1 MSLFQR
7 CLDRI
12 ESNRLKKYN
21 CIPIHHERFSEV
33 FPGIQ
38 QNRYYLVSGASGAGK
53 SQFTD
58 ELFVINPYDY
68 ILNNKTDLKLKVFY
82 YSLEVD
88 ARTKMDQWI
97 ARKLYTD
104 YSIRTGPNVLL
115 SVGGNRVNDNILM
128 AIKETREYFE
138 KLEQESVT
146 IHDGSTNPQGIIKD
160 IEEYSKN
167 NGTVVK
173 KIINI
178 RGKDEEVFDYYVPNN
193 PNEYVMI
200 IVDHLSLLNV
210 EREAPTTKQAIEKLS
225 SYFVK
230 ARNRYGYIPV
240 AIQQQSAESEN
251 IEHFKLDK
259 MIPSKTGL
267 GESKLTY
274 NDVDIALGIFQPQKH
289 DIKSYRGYNVLE
301 MGDSYRNVSVFKN
314 RYGISNVNIGMYFDG
329 AVNYFKELP
338 KSDNINP
345 THYEMMKKRK
355 PDW

>member
-1 MSLFQR
+1 MSLFER
-7 CLDRI
+7 CLQRI
-12 ESNRLKKYN
+12 ESNRLKQHN
-21 CIPIHHERFSEV
+21 CIPINHRRFSEV

-58 ELFVINPYDY
+58 EMFVINPYDY
-68 ILNNKTDLKLKVFY
+68 ILNNETKLKLKVFY

-97 ARKLYTD
+97 ARRLYTE
-104 YSIRTGPNVLL
+104 YNIRTGPNVLL
-115 SVGGNRVNDNILM
+115 SVGDYRVNDQILM
-128 AIKETREYFE
+128 AIKETRAYFE
-138 KLEQESVT
+138 QMEDSVK
-146 IHDGSTNPQGIIKD
+146 IFDGSVNPQGIINAV
-160 IEEYSKN
+160 EEYSKL
-167 NGTVVK
+167 NGKTVK
-173 KIINI
+173 RKQIIKG
-178 RGKDEEVFDYYVPNN
+178 REEEVFDHYIPND
-193 PNEYVMI
+193 PNEYVVI
-200 IVDHLSLLNV
+200 IVDHLSLLNT
-210 EREAPTTKQAIEKLS
+210 ETTAPTIKQAIEKLS

-274 NDVDIALGIFQPQKH
+274 NDVDMALGIFQPQKH
-289 DIKSYRGYNVLE
+289 DIKTYRGYNVLE
-301 MGDSYRNVSVFKN
+301 MGDAYRSVSVFKN
-314 RYGISNVNIGMYFDG
+314 RYGVSNVNIGMYFDG

-338 KSDNINP
+338 KAESMIP
-345 THYEMMKKRK
+345 STYEAVKKRI
-355 PDW
+355 PNW